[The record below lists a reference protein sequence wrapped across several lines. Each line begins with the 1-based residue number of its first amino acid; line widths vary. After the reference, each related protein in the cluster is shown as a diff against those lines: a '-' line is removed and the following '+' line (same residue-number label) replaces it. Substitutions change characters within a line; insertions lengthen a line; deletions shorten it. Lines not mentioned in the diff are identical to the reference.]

1 MNRGFRALSSV
12 RIAALPPDGQ
22 AAVTIQPRG
31 ANVKLVGISEAVE
44 TGTGSRRTAF
54 ASVYSGGKP
63 SRKLRKMSAKSRAK
77 IATAQR
83 RRWAKFRKSKA

>member
-44 TGTGSRRTAF
+44 TGTGSRRTAVVWSKRGVD
-54 ASVYSGGKP
+54 SVCEC
-63 SRKLRKMSAKSRAK
+63 L
-77 IATAQR
+77 
-83 RRWAKFRKSKA
+83 